1 MSDQN
6 SFEQDVLT
14 ELGDDRLQEI
24 ADVLGTDPAA
34 AQEVVTTT
42 ASALSGT
49 MQDEAEAEGV
59 RQELTEQAPAGND
72 DAPLQGVATLG
83 GGLGGLL
90 GGGMVA
96 GMLGRLSKPV
106 ANAVAKKTGL
116 PAATVTRV
124 VELLIPVVVAVL
136 TKRARKTGK

>member
-42 ASALSGT
+42 ASVLSGT
-49 MQDEAEAEGV
+49 MEDEAEAEGV

-116 PAATVTRV
+116 PTATVTRV
-124 VELLIPVVVAVL
+124 MELLIPVVVAVL